1 MANSDPDISRSRRG
15 QKCVLSP
22 LHPTLRNYDVHH
34 PALSEVVVVVIV
46 VIIIIIIIIIIFSV
60 ALRPN
65 AGHGL
70 LILEV
75 F

>member
-1 MANSDPDISRSRRG
+1 MYVFLL
-15 QKCVLSP
+15 VLIVWVE
-22 LHPTLRNYDVHH
+22 LVVWL
-34 PALSEVVVVVIV
+34 LSTWQIYNFVITN
-46 VIIIIIIIIIIFSV
+46 INTSFFFPPV

-75 F
+75 SRSHTTTHYNR

>member
-1 MANSDPDISRSRRG
+1 LKIMSSVNYTIEY
-15 QKCVLSP
+15 V
-22 LHPTLRNYDVHH
+22 TLCIY
-34 PALSEVVVVVIV
+34 
-46 VIIIIIIIIIIFSV
+46 IFSPV

>member
-1 MANSDPDISRSRRG
+1 MRYNYKTTYAQI
-15 QKCVLSP
+15 KHTLS
-22 LHPTLRNYDVHH
+22 LCEMKNNKAAVRDLLR
-34 PALSEVVVVVIV
+34 
-46 VIIIIIIIIIIFSV
+46 FFFV

-65 AGHGL
+65 AGNGL

>member
-1 MANSDPDISRSRRG
+1 MIYRYSINNIDKIRVPKLIFIKIYDMGPRPACG
-15 QKCVLSP
+15 
-22 LHPTLRNYDVHH
+22 LR
-34 PALSEVVVVVIV
+34 
-46 VIIIIIIIIIIFSV
+46 FFFV

-75 F
+75 SRSHTTTQHSR